1 MPTQVTIVILNW
13 NGKGFLEKFLP
24 SVLATEYPD
33 IHILLAD
40 NASTDDSVEFVR
52 TTYPTIEVLEL
63 EENYGF
69 AEGNNRA
76 LPHVKT
82 PYYVLLNSD
91 VEVTP
96 DWLGPLV
103 ELMDSDENIASI
115 QPKIRAF
122 HAKDNFEYAGAS
134 GGYMDALG
142 YPFCRGRIFD
152 VTEPDTG
159 QYDSIEQIGWAT
171 GACCLIRKSV
181 TDRIGLFEERYFAHM
196 EEIDFC
202 WRARNFGYKIMVEPQ
217 SVVYHVGGGT
227 LKKTNP
233 RKTYLN
239 ARNSL
244 ITMFK
249 NFPFWQ
255 MIWKVYVR
263 LWLDGVWAARS
274 LTRGEFAIIWAIA
287 KSHWAVFFSLP
298 YWWKRRRQIYKELD
312 QFPKP
317 GKGYFAD
324 SAIWWH
330 FVKGI
335 KKFSDLPKELFR

>member
-1 MPTQVTIVILNW
+1 MPTAVTIVILNW

-24 SVLATEYPD
+24 SVLATEYENF
-33 IHILLAD
+33 HILLAD
-40 NASTDDSVEFVR
+40 NDSTDDSVAFVKS
-52 TTYPTIEVLEL
+52 TYPSIEVLKL
-63 EENYGF
+63 DQNYGF

-82 PYYVLLNSD
+82 PFYVLLNSD

-96 DWLGPLV
+96 GWLGPLV
-103 ELMDSDENIASI
+103 EAMEADEKIASI

-122 HAKDNFEYAGAS
+122 HEKESFEYAGAS

-142 YPFCRGRIFD
+142 YPFCRGRVFD
-152 VTEPDTG
+152 VAEKDEG
-159 QYDSIEQIGWAT
+159 QYDSPEEVAWAT

-181 TDRIGLFEERYFAHM
+181 TDRVGLFEERYFAHM

-202 WRARNFGYKIMVEPQ
+202 WRVRNFGYTVKVEPK

-249 NFPFWQ
+249 NFPFWE
-255 MIWKVYVR
+255 MIWKTYVR
-263 LWLDGVWAARS
+263 LCLDGVWAMRS
-274 LTRGEFAIIWAIA
+274 LTRGEFSTIWAIL
-287 KSHWAVFFSLP
+287 KSHWAFFFSLP
-298 YWWKRRRQIYKELD
+298 YWWGRRKKIYKELKSI
-312 QFPKP
+312 PKQ
-317 GKGYFAD
+317 GKGYFGG
-324 SAIWWH
+324 SAVWWH
-330 FVKGI
+330 FVKGK
-335 KKFSDLPKELFR
+335 KKFSELPEALFS